1 MTYEEQLNSLEWK
14 NKREEILKRDGY
26 RCQKCLNRS
35 LIQKYRISLNGIGTY
50 SNETVIYSI
59 YDKDSKNSY
68 RCKTQYNSS
77 FINELKIMAGVSN
90 SVIALTVGKGDF
102 SNLIST
108 IILPEKLDY
117 ANLNACEKQIKQE
130 KYLKFISNEIFEKIK
145 WIDTKGLH
153 IHHKYYQINKLA
165 WEYPDDALQT
175 LCWECHE
182 LLHKNTKISI
192 IDEYGIYFDQK
203 NVCSRCYGAG
213 WFPEFGHVQGGI
225 CFKCN
230 GLRFG

>member
-26 RCQKCLNRS
+26 KCQKCTNKNYLENYSLAISCGRVDAHTKSFACQDLITLNIS
-35 LIQKYRISLNGIGTY
+35 YIVCHNVYTLIDKGIYILYTE
-50 SNETVIYSI
+50 N
-59 YDKDSKNSY
+59 DSKNYLMGVIDLKAEIIKSY
-68 RCKTQYNSS
+68 SGS
-77 FINELKIMAGVSN
+77 
-90 SVIALTVGKGDF
+90 
-102 SNLIST
+102 
-108 IILPEKLDY
+108 LDDY
-117 ANLNACEKQIKQE
+117 TPFN
-130 KYLKFISNEIFEKIK
+130 FFEKILSK
-145 WIDTKGLH
+145 EEILNSLETLNWKYLNNIH

-230 GLRFG
+230 GLRFE